1 MHRKFI
7 FPYRPRNKML
17 VFPSQRFPQL
27 LRVILLSWSTLS
39 YHSRVRTVPHSN
51 HENEAKATILSIRPM
66 MPGVDSSFPCPVYA
80 VYMLSGD
87 WDTGVVTRPM
97 FSPPRKPSRAYL
109 ASVVGNIFYNEVLFP
124 LYLLLPLPF
133 PLHSPS
139 LDPHYHNQAN
149 RKIHTHNPVTFLF
162 KNISLWFLFE
172 WIVGA
177 QVEVGRLVSRLLQ

>member
-7 FPYRPRNKML
+7 SPYRLRNKML
-17 VFPSQRFPQL
+17 LFPSQRFPQFL
-27 LRVILLSWSTLS
+27 WVILLSWSTLS
-39 YHSRVRTVPHSN
+39 YHLRVRTVPHST

-87 WDTGVVTRPM
+87 RDTGVVTKPM
-97 FSPPRKPSRAYL
+97 LSSPRKPSRAYL
-109 ASVVGNIFYNEVLFP
+109 VPVVGNIFYDEVLSP
-124 LYLLLPLPF
+124 LYLLLPF
-133 PLHSPS
+133 PLCSPS
-139 LDPHYHNQAN
+139 LDPHYHNQTH

-162 KNISLWFLFE
+162 KNTSLWFLLE

-177 QVEVGRLVSRLLQ
+177 KVEVGRLVRRLLQ